1 MDHHE
6 AEQSQAVARYIL
18 NEMGDDERDRFEE
31 HYFDCRDCGA
41 DVLAGESMR
50 ANLRALP
57 KPVPQP
63 EPVPPMVI
71 PFPPRPA
78 WKRALDMAV
87 AAMLAV
93 VVTAFV
99 IPRIQGPAP
108 QPSMERA
115 SESFITGESR
125 GPGAPPTT
133 LRAGASDNLLIV
145 IIKPE
150 WQHQQYEF
158 QLRRTDGKV
167 DLTVSM
173 TAEQAKDQVS
183 LLPRS
188 LPAGSYVLAIY
199 GRTDGN
205 RAVLATNA
213 VRVQ

>member
-18 NEMGDDERDRFEE
+18 NEMSDHERDRFEE
-31 HYFDCRDCGA
+31 HYFDCRECGA
-41 DVLAGESMR
+41 DVLAGERMM
-50 ANLRALP
+50 ANGRVP

-63 EPVPPMVI
+63 EPVSPVVV

-78 WKRALDMAV
+78 WKTWFQTVA

-93 VVTAFV
+93 VVTVLV
-99 IPRIQGPAP
+99 IPPSPDPGL

-115 SESFITGESR
+115 SESFITGETR
-125 GPGAPPTT
+125 GSGEPPIT
-133 LRAGASDNLLIV
+133 LRAGTSDNLLV
-145 IIKPE
+145 VVIKPE
-150 WQHQQYEF
+150 WHFPQYEL

-167 DLTVSM
+167 DLTVPM

-205 RAVLATNA
+205 RTVLATYA